1 MELVEEEDEG
11 SCDDY
16 SEMESDWRKL
26 EDDDEIERVK
36 CEAEKAAGLNLY
48 GVVCSGLQGLVL
60 IELDFVGA
68 NLNGW
73 FDVMEKKRRLKYEL
87 ENRNREQAFKIPLDF
102 GQSNIIICDAFFLY
116 GSPGVILAYLES
128 QLQEIDGSDARL
140 ADYFD
145 VITGTSTG
153 GLITAMLATP
163 NPKNNNRPLF
173 EAREIVPFYLKHL
186 PHIFPQKSG
195 IFAPIMNV
203 AKALSGPKYNGK
215 YLHKIIREMTGN
227 TLLSQTLTNIVIPS
241 FDVENLQPTIFSS
254 YQIDAEPA
262 LDVILSDICI
272 ATSAAPTYLPA
283 HYFETKSEQRRVI
296 KKYNLIDG
304 GVCANNPTMVAI
316 REVTKDLIRQPK
328 GRSAN
333 DAGVGYD
340 RFLVISIG
348 TGSNKSE
355 RKYNAKMVSKWGA
368 LTWLFNSGAT
378 PVLDCFSEAST
389 DMVDYHNSVLF
400 TALQSQDNYLRIQ
413 DDTLE
418 GELASVDISA
428 KDNLNNLVK
437 AGENLLKKKFTRVNL
452 DSGIY
457 ETVHDKGTIQEE
469 LKRFANK
476 LSEIRKEKKSK
487 HKNGK

>member
-1 MELVEEEDEG
+1 MEE
-11 SCDDY
+11 
-16 SEMESDWRKL
+16 
-26 EDDDEIERVK
+26 VK
-36 CEAEKAAGLNLY
+36 PVNFITVLSIDGG
-48 GVVCSGLQGLVL
+48 GVRG
-60 IELDFVGA
+60 
-68 NLNGW
+68 
-73 FDVMEKKRRLKYEL
+73 
-87 ENRNREQAFKIPLDF
+87 
-102 GQSNIIICDAFFLY
+102 II
-116 GSPGVILAYLES
+116 PGVILAYLES
-128 QLQEIDGSDARL
+128 QLQEIDGADARL

-145 VITGTSTG
+145 VIAGTSTG

-163 NPKNNNRPLF
+163 NPNNRPLF
-173 EAREIVPFYLKHL
+173 AARDIVPFYLKNL
-186 PHIFPQKSG
+186 PLIFPQKSG
-195 IFAPIMNV
+195 IFAPIMNT
-203 AKALSGPKYNGK
+203 
-215 YLHKIIREMTGN
+215 IREVTGN

-241 FDVENLQPTIFSS
+241 FDIEKLQPTIFSS

-262 LDVILSDICI
+262 LDVRLSDICI
-272 ATSAAPTYLPA
+272 ATYAAPTFLPA
-283 HYFETKSEQRRVI
+283 HYFEIQNEQGRVI

-316 REVTKDLIRQPK
+316 REVIKDMIRQPQ
-328 GRSAN
+328 GRNESN
-333 DAGVGYD
+333 VGIGYD

-355 RKYNAKMVSKWGA
+355 RKYSAKMAAKWGV

-378 PVLDCFSEAST
+378 PVIDCFNEAST

-418 GELASVDISA
+418 GELASVDIST

-457 ETVHDKGTIQEE
+457 ETVLDKGTIQEE
-469 LKRFANK
+469 LDRFANK
-476 LSEIRKEKKSK
+476 LSDIRKKKNSE